1 MLPGRRQH
9 LPLRSLHI
17 CGSGFHRFR
26 QRRRFLFAKPQC
38 LLDPACLA
46 LARDFR
52 EDFLV
57 RRQVGL
63 HVVSAFSPSPGDH
76 QETTFLEGL
85 FHMPRDPVEVGAV
98 RILSRIV
105 ESGGYDQTPRFRAQL
120 RDIPVHHAGQF
131 AFAGGLVGR
140 LIQLIPKRDDPRER
154 EVAQTQDATHQGR
167 ERHR

>member
-1 MLPGRRQH
+1 
-9 LPLRSLHI
+9 
-17 CGSGFHRFR
+17 
-26 QRRRFLFAKPQC
+26 
-38 LLDPACLA
+38 
-46 LARDFR
+46 
-52 EDFLV
+52 
-57 RRQVGL
+57 
-63 HVVSAFSPSPGDH
+63 
-76 QETTFLEGL
+76 
-85 FHMPRDPVEVGAV
+85 MPRDPVEVGAV